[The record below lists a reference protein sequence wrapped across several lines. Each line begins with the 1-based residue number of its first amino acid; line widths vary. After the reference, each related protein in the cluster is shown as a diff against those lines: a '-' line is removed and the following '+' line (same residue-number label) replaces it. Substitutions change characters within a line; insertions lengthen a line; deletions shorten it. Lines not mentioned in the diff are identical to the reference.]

1 MSESEYN
8 ELGNQRI
15 FINWTKYHSFISQ
28 FAVLRSPNFSLAGQ
42 PREFGRVV
50 IRGPLLL
57 TIFLAG
63 FWTIAFEG
71 HKILWILSN

>member
-1 MSESEYN
+1 M
-8 ELGNQRI
+8 
-15 FINWTKYHSFISQ
+15 
-28 FAVLRSPNFSLAGQ
+28 AGQ

-57 TIFLAG
+57 TIFFAG

-71 HKILWILSN
+71 HKIVTSAKVSLRETFADVDVFKLSDGPQFLIRLSA